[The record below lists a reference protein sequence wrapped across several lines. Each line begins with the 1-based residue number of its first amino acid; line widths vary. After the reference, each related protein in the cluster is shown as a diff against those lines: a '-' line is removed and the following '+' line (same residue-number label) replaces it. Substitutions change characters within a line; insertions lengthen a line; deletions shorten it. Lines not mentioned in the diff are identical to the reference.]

1 MANNPSVKSP
11 EVRFIGLDLGNSAAR
26 LSKTAYNLE
35 VDRFQEPEIRTFEG
49 SAFIPSLVISSLDG
63 NQTITKRRDLPKLA
77 LHLDGIRAV
86 EKDFIWRLE
95 NNPTETVAEQGI
107 KAIADRLYKEAKL
120 WLRFTDFEPD
130 RYLVTMGV
138 PSDWGVQSAAAQAF
152 QSVLHQAGFT
162 GTKVI
167 PDAVAAVN
175 FHLHSPKNQL
185 PYHKDKTQTWL
196 VIDVGGKS
204 THFTCVKKLAETF
217 EVQVKGTFR
226 CDWGGGLIDE
236 KLYESFLLPKYWHSA
251 EKPDEKQK
259 SFLLQMICELK
270 EKFSSQVN
278 RSGVTSIN
286 FQLEGIQDPVE
297 LSKDVFESKDV
308 CMPLIQQFK
317 NLLDDPRLKTDPGFQ
332 GVDQVVLVGGG
343 ANWYFVQEAVNY
355 AWPERCVYAQ
365 EPDQTIVKGLALART
380 GFEPPETMEME
391 SEHPE
396 PDEPEPIEVV
406 ELPPPVI
413 TPRANTNGRQ
423 GPDKRYPIVGYLKLG
438 QQSTVHGRNEA
449 GTWWCIQNP
458 IKPGEYFW
466 VTAET
471 TQVTGDASQ
480 VRIIKPQARPM
491 EKANKPAGDKH
502 KLARQLILW
511 CALGGAGIAL
521 LVSPIPGA
529 SWPFLMGLEIFM
541 FLRIAVSYYGYK
553 ITSSTVILLVIGLLV
568 ISTILTLVVGELI
581 GTLAWMIGMGW
592 LIKSVVAGLVVWGLG
607 EGAIYVLDK
616 IAASEQPVE

>member
-1 MANNPSVKSP
+1 MDNESKKSP
-11 EVRFIGLDLGNSAAR
+11 DLRFIGLDLGNSAAR
-26 LSKTAYNLE
+26 LAKTVYNSDADE
-35 VDRFQEPEIRTFEG
+35 FQEPENRTFE
-49 SAFIPSLVISSLDG
+49 SSTFIPSLVISKLEG

-77 LHLDGIRAV
+77 LHLDDIRAV
-86 EKDFIWRLE
+86 EKDFIWRQG
-95 NNPTETVAEQGI
+95 NNPTDTAAEQCI
-107 KAIADRLYKEAKL
+107 KAIADRLYKEARL

-130 RYLVTMGV
+130 RYLVTVGV
-138 PSDWGVQSAAAQAF
+138 PSDWGVQSAATQAF

-162 GTKVI
+162 GTQVI

-175 FHLHSPKNQL
+175 FHLHSSKNQL
-185 PYHKDKTQTWL
+185 PYHQDKTQTWL

-204 THFTCVKKLAETF
+204 TRFTCLEKLARMS
-217 EVQVKGTFR
+217 EVRVKGTFR
-226 CDWGGGLIDE
+226 CDWGGDLIDE
-236 KLYESFLLPKYWHSA
+236 KLYENFLLPKYWRSA

-259 SFLLQMICELK
+259 SFLLQMVCELK
-270 EKFSSQVN
+270 EKFSAQVN
-278 RSGVTSIN
+278 RSSMTSIN
-286 FQLEGIQDPVE
+286 FQIEGVQDPVE
-297 LSKDVFESKDV
+297 LSKDVFESNDV
-308 CMPLIQQFK
+308 CLPLIRQFQ

-355 AWPERCVYAQ
+355 VWPERCVYSQ
-365 EPDQTIVKGLALART
+365 EPDQTVVKGLALART
-380 GFEPPETMEME
+380 GFEPSETME
-391 SEHPE
+391 SETPE
-396 PDEPEPIEVV
+396 PEEKEQEPIEVI

-413 TPRANTNGRQ
+413 IPRANTNGRQ
-423 GPDKRYPIVGYLKLG
+423 GPDRRYPIVGYLKLG

-471 TQVTGDASQ
+471 TQVIGDASQ
-480 VRIIKPQARPM
+480 VRINKPQTCPM

-511 CALGGAGIAL
+511 CSLGGAGIAL

-553 ITSSTVILLVIGLLV
+553 ISSSTVILLVIGLLV
-568 ISTILTLVVGELI
+568 ISTILTLIIGELI

-592 LIKSVVAGLVVWGLG
+592 LIKMVVAGLVVWGLG

-616 IAASEQPVE
+616 IGDSQ